1 MITKVSES
9 ANTDDML
16 SLMHPVV
23 SEWFKAKFHEVTE
36 AQGMAVPLIHGRKNV
51 LVSSPTG
58 SGKTLTA
65 FLSILNELI
74 LLSSQGK
81 LEDRIYAVYVS
92 PLKALANDIN
102 VNLLKPLAEISDLF
116 VAKGLPAPDVRVAV
130 RTGDT
135 LASERQKQA
144 RNPPHIFITTPESLS
159 LVLSTPVFSRKFEG
173 VEYMVIDEVHEIC
186 DSKRGVA
193 LSVAVERLQSL
204 CPREFVRIGLSATV
218 APLDEVA
225 EFLAGVRDGIPRDIS
240 VVEVFRQRDLDLRVI
255 CPTKDMT
262 SLSFEVV
269 NSKMYDLLKE
279 MIEEHKTTLVFTN
292 TRSGAESVV
301 YKLKERGLEN
311 IGAHHGSLS
320 RETRMEV
327 EGSLRGGQLQA
338 AVSSTSLEL
347 GIDIGYID
355 LVVQIG
361 SPKSVAKGLQRIGR
375 AGHQYGGT
383 SKGRI
388 VVFESD
394 DLVECAVLCRAAH
407 RKMIDRV
414 TIPVNSLDVLAQCLV
429 GLSIEKKWNADDA
442 FDLIR
447 RSYCYKDLARKDF
460 ESVLRYLGG
469 KDDFEGIYS
478 KLWYD
483 ENEHT
488 FGKKRGSRMIYYLNQ
503 GTIPEEAD
511 YSVFSER
518 GSLIGSLSEKF
529 VERLSQ
535 GDIFVLGGR
544 SYEFIKSKGTKV
556 FVKSASGRKP
566 TVPSWTGEMLPRS
579 FDLSVQIARFRA
591 EMEQRLADMTDGQVS
606 AWLMEEFDVDE
617 GSATTI
623 VNYFKEQDAVAKI
636 PTDSRL
642 LIEGYVDASGNKNAI
657 FHWPFGRRV
666 NDALSRAYASALS
679 DKLKCNITVSVT
691 DDSFMLTVPKDFSLQ
706 NLAGLVG
713 SGNLEQMLRAAV
725 KDSELFNQRFRHTA
739 TRSFMILRNYKGK
752 ELSVA
757 RQQIRSSRLLDAL
770 REIKDFPVMVETYD
784 EILTDVMD
792 LGHAREVLAS
802 IERGQRTVEYLP
814 FSGVPSPFA
823 HNVILVG
830 VSDIVLMEDRS
841 MLLREL
847 HRKVLARV
855 LGEDAI
861 VEYQFKTDE
870 VEEYFGAK
878 FPKISSKPGIVD
890 ALRLVGPMSL
900 FREKGENVFAHTKEP
915 FAKVRA
921 WSTELLREG
930 KVRSVWIG
938 EDMYVAVEDYPIYAS
953 LHARKVVHNPVDER
967 VLEQLSGGPGTSAEL
982 VDELRIDKEDV
993 RESLHKLESANEI
1006 FRSDMKGEAFRYSLA
1021 PAAHHPRDECL
1032 REAVS
1037 RHVTYHAPITIE
1049 DLAYEIG
1056 VTEQEAEGAA
1066 RDLVLS
1072 EFLVSG
1078 RFVVGEQQQ
1087 YLAAKDY
1094 LRMKSEGQPV
1104 FDRETVRQY
1113 SERKQFSS
1121 LRGVQEYFD
1130 KFGEAGMVYDLFQRI
1145 DRFSMEEFGKLRE
1158 KGDILLGRFV
1168 RGKLRY
1174 VLREDA
1180 PFFLGAF
1187 RRDPLDRFEAELVRV
1202 ISKMESG
1209 TFLEIQ
1215 ATSKYPPDAMREHFD
1230 SLDRKG
1236 HLIRL
1241 YDEAESW
1248 SSRNVYSLCE
1258 IEPAEYDESLEHV
1271 LKKFVRGFG
1280 PVTVLQAASYLDI
1293 EPEDAQR
1300 LLSKIGTK
1308 SIMVGLERTQM
1319 FLFEDE
1325 LPELEKEAPSDD
1337 SMRVLSLYDSFLVD
1351 KWTEVTSRY
1360 GEGWIYPV
1368 VHRGKI
1374 VGMIEKWLLA
1384 GSVEV
1389 REIQLD
1395 EPELLGQLVES
1406 FDHMMKFYNSLGV
1419 EILRVRSVL
1428 GTETGRLD
1436 QQTMSEFLK
1445 RGFAD
1450 ANGMLVKGRLVTPC
1464 FELQEL
1470 LSVIFSYQNLEE
1482 KKRLPNIDAAIER
1495 FGGLRSSVEGLL
1507 RVKKFESPHKT
1518 WLKGGDMIRGHLI
1531 PDRVGYCTMEE
1542 ASLYK
1547 AARNRTLN
1555 SDEKL
1560 VMRIVS
1566 DQQPIKRERL
1576 LELSPLGREDT
1587 LEALKELYASSR
1599 IYLGGT
1605 QSYVSVKRKK
1615 IARETAWSRV
1625 FGKLFERYGIV
1636 TAESLGML
1644 LSHEIPMR
1652 EIRKTLRRLEDEGV
1666 LVKGYLLKGSGILH
1680 WASMDAMAKLG
1691 KTMYDATSVLS
1702 PEDNLI
1708 QFLRA
1713 GYRNLLPETGRHVI
1727 FKGTALIGSFEGRLK
1742 TGRLEVNDLTGSP
1755 DCAETVSSY
1764 ARKLGLALSE
1774 REEGRMSEWE
1784 IMEFYQKT
1792 HPGEKE

>member
-1 MITKVSES
+1 MNKISRKAS
-9 ANTDDML
+9 TDEVL

-23 SEWFKAKFHEVTE
+23 SEWFRAKFSEITE
-36 AQGMAVPLIHGRKNV
+36 AQAMAVPLIHARENV

-74 LLSSQGK
+74 LLSSQNK

-102 VNLLKPLAEISDLF
+102 ENLLKPLKEISDIF
-116 VAKGLPAPDVRVAV
+116 VAKGLPAPDVKVAV

-135 LASERQKQA
+135 LASERQRQA
-144 RNPPHIFITTPESLS
+144 RTPPHIFITTPESLS
-159 LVLSTPVFSRKFEG
+159 LVLSTPVFSKKFEG
-173 VEYMVIDEVHEIC
+173 VDYVIMDEVHEIC

-193 LSVAVERLQSL
+193 LSVAVERLQNL

-225 EFLAGVRDGIPRDIS
+225 EFLVGLRDGRPRNVN
-240 VVEVFRQRDLDLRVI
+240 VVEVFKQRDLDLKVI

-279 MIEEHKTTLVFTN
+279 MIDRQKTTLVFTN

-320 RETRMEV
+320 RETRMDV
-327 EGSLRGGQLQA
+327 EESLRAGLLKA

-347 GIDIGYID
+347 GIDIGSID

-414 TIPVNSLDVLAQCLV
+414 TIPMNSLDVLAQCLV

-442 FDLIR
+442 YDLIK
-447 RSYCYKDLARKDF
+447 RSYNYKDLTKKDF
-460 ESVLRYLGG
+460 ESVLRYLAG

-483 ENEHT
+483 EKERV

-529 VERLSQ
+529 VERLST

-579 FDLSVQIARFRA
+579 FDLSVLVAKFRG
-591 EMEQRLADMTDGQVS
+591 EMEQRLGKGTEAETMS
-606 AWLMEEFDVDE
+606 WLMDEFDVDE

-623 VNYFKEQDAVAKI
+623 LNYFKEQDVVAKI

-642 LIEGYVDASGNKNAI
+642 IIEGYVDASGNKNAV
-657 FHWPFGRRV
+657 FHFPFGRRV
-666 NDALSRAYASALS
+666 NDALSRAYAFALS
-679 DKLKCNITVSVT
+679 EKLKCNITVSVT
-691 DDSFMLTVPKDFSLQ
+691 DDSFMLTVPRNFQLGEMS
-706 NLAGLVG
+706 GLV
-713 SGNLEQMLRAAV
+713 SSDNLERMLRSAIR
-725 KDSELFNQRFRHTA
+725 DSELFNQRFRHTA
-739 TRSFMILRNYKGK
+739 TRSFMILRNYKGR

-757 RQQIRSSRLLDAL
+757 RQQLRSSRLLDAL
-770 REIKDFPVMVETYD
+770 RELKEFPVMIETYD
-784 EILTDVMD
+784 EILSEVMD
-792 LGHAREVLAS
+792 LGHAREVLES
-802 IERGQRTVEYLP
+802 VEKGERTVEYLP

-855 LGEDAI
+855 LGEEAI
-861 VEYQFKTDE
+861 VDYQFDVDD
-870 VEEYFGAK
+870 VEEYFAAK
-878 FPKISSKPGIVD
+878 FPKIASKQDIIG
-890 ALRLVGPMSL
+890 ALRLVGPMNL
-900 FREKGENVFAHTKEP
+900 FREKGESIFAHTKEP
-915 FAKVRA
+915 FDKVRSWA
-921 WSTELLREG
+921 SELLREK

-938 EDMYVAVEDYPIYAS
+938 EDVFVANEDHSLYAS
-953 LHARKVVHNPVDER
+953 LHSRKIAHTPFDARLLEDISRGPKSVPEIVD
-967 VLEQLSGGPGTSAEL
+967 S
-982 VDELRIDKEDV
+982 LRLDKEDV
-993 RESLHKLESANEI
+993 RDSVRRLETANEI
-1006 FRSDMKGEAFRYSLA
+1006 YRSDLKGETFFYSKA
-1021 PAAHHPRDECL
+1021 DHEQHPRDECL
-1032 REAVS
+1032 REAVA
-1037 RHVTYHAPITIE
+1037 RHVAHHAPISIE
-1049 DLAYEIG
+1049 DLAYEVGI
-1056 VTEQEAEGAA
+1056 TEQDAETAT
-1066 RDLVLS
+1066 RELVVS
-1072 EFLVSG
+1072 ETLVSG

-1087 YLAAKDY
+1087 YMSARDY
-1094 LRMKSEGQPV
+1094 LRLKSGGQPV
-1104 FDRETVRQY
+1104 FDRETIRKY
-1113 SERKQFSS
+1113 AEKKQFEKISS
-1121 LRGVQEYFD
+1121 VREYFD
-1130 KFGEAGMVYDLFQRI
+1130 KFGEAGMIYDLFQRV
-1145 DRFSMEEFGKLRE
+1145 DKFEMEDFGELRKRGE
-1158 KGDILLGRFV
+1158 ILLGRFV
-1168 RGKLRY
+1168 RGKIRY
-1174 VLREDA
+1174 VLKEDA
-1180 PFFLGAF
+1180 PYYLGVY
-1187 RRDPLDRFEAELVRV
+1187 RRDPLDRYEAELVRV
-1202 ISKMESG
+1202 ISKMGSG
-1209 TFLEIQ
+1209 TFLEI
-1215 ATSKYPPDAMREHFD
+1215 AEASKFPPDAMREHFD

-1236 HLIRL
+1236 YLVRL

-1248 SSRNVYSLCE
+1248 SSRNIYALCDL
-1258 IEPAEYDESLEHV
+1258 EPVFEGALEHV
-1271 LKKFVRGFG
+1271 LARYVKGFG

-1293 EPEDAQR
+1293 EPEEALQ
-1300 LLSKIGTK
+1300 LLNRIGSK
-1308 SIMVGLERTQM
+1308 SIVVGLERTQM
-1319 FLFEDE
+1319 FLFSDE
-1325 LPELEKEAPSDD
+1325 LPMLEQEMPSDD
-1337 SMRVLSLYDSFLVD
+1337 SMRVLSLYDSFLSD
-1351 KWTEVTSRY
+1351 KWTEITSRY

-1368 VHRGKI
+1368 VHRGEI

-1384 GSVEV
+1384 GSVEI
-1389 REIQLD
+1389 REILLD
-1395 EPELLGQLVES
+1395 EPKLLGQLISS

-1419 EILRVRSVL
+1419 EILRVRSAL
-1428 GTETGRLD
+1428 GTETERLD
-1436 QQTMSEFLK
+1436 EQTKSEFLK
-1445 RGFAD
+1445 RGYSD

-1464 FELQEL
+1464 FDLPEL
-1470 LSVIFSYQNLEE
+1470 LAVVFSFQNLEE
-1482 KKRLPNIDAAIER
+1482 SERLPNIQAAVER
-1495 FGGLRSSVEGLL
+1495 YGGLRSSVEGLM
-1507 RVKKFESPHKT
+1507 RVRKFESARKMWT
-1518 WLKGGDMIRGHLI
+1518 KGDLVRGHLV
-1531 PDRVGYCTMEE
+1531 PDRVGYCTLDE

-1547 AARNRTLN
+1547 AARTHELS
-1555 SDEKL
+1555 SDQKL

-1587 LEALKELYASSR
+1587 IEALKFLYSSSR
-1599 IYLGGT
+1599 VYLDGI
-1605 QSYVSVKRKK
+1605 QSYVSIKRRK
-1615 IARETAWSRV
+1615 ISRETAWARI
-1625 FGKLFERYGIV
+1625 FGRLFENYGII
-1636 TAESLGML
+1636 TAESLGSL
-1644 LSHEIPMR
+1644 LGHEIPMR
-1652 EIRKTLRRLEDEGV
+1652 EIRKALRKLEDDGF
-1666 LVKGYLLKGSGILH
+1666 LVKGYLLRGSGVLH
-1680 WASMDAMAKLG
+1680 WASIDAFHKLG
-1691 KTMYDATSVLS
+1691 NVAFSETIVLS

-1708 QFLRA
+1708 QYLRA
-1713 GYRNLLPETGRHVI
+1713 GFRQLLPETGRHAI
-1727 FKGTALIGSFEGRLK
+1727 FRGVMVIGSFEGRLK
-1742 TGRLEVNDLTGSP
+1742 AGRMEVSDLKGE
-1755 DCAETVSSY
+1755 DGCADVVAAY
-1764 ARKLGLALSE
+1764 ARKLGLALSD

-1792 HPGEKE
+1792 HPGMKED